1 MKKKILLIDDSTF
14 FLKILSDLLAAD
26 FSVVTA
32 DSGEKAIDLL
42 RASECTN
49 PGSAETFD
57 LIITDLMMPGLSGY
71 DVAQFVKR
79 ENRRNKFTPVIMIS
93 AVELTKEEIRSHGCA
108 TYIPKANLK
117 KIVSMAQ
124 ILLLR

>member
-14 FLKILSDLLAAD
+14 FLKALSDLLTED

-32 DSGEKAIDLL
+32 DSGEKAIEIL
-42 RASECTN
+42 RTPECNSSGGSE
-49 PGSAETFD
+49 PFD

-71 DVAQFVKR
+71 DVAQFVKG

-93 AVELTKEEIRSHGCA
+93 GIELTKEETRSHGCT
-108 TYIPKANLK
+108 TYIPKTNLT
-117 KIVSMAQ
+117 KIVSMAR

>member
-26 FSVVTA
+26 FTVVTA
-32 DSGEKAIDLL
+32 DSGEKAINLL
-42 RASECTN
+42 RASDCTN
-49 PGSAETFD
+49 PGPAETFD
-57 LIITDLMMPGLSGY
+57 LIITDFLMPGLSGY
-71 DVAQFVKR
+71 DVAQYVKR
-79 ENRRNKFTPVIMIS
+79 ENRRNKFTPVIMVS
-93 AVELTKEEIRSHGCA
+93 AVELTKEETRSHGCA
-108 TYIPKANLK
+108 SYIPKANLK

>member
-42 RASECTN
+42 RA
-49 PGSAETFD
+49 
-57 LIITDLMMPGLSGY
+57 
-71 DVAQFVKR
+71 
-79 ENRRNKFTPVIMIS
+79 
-93 AVELTKEEIRSHGCA
+93 
-108 TYIPKANLK
+108 
-117 KIVSMAQ
+117 
-124 ILLLR
+124 